1 MKRYKIKIS
10 KKYVFNLSGEDRE
23 EINKQVNTI
32 MNESNILDL
41 PYVKKYIK
49 VKIKRIRQLYISQVF
64 FTNFM
69 KKFENSKLLKITH
82 D

>member
-10 KKYVFNLSGEDRE
+10 KKYVFNLSGEDKD

-49 VKIKRIRQLYISQVF
+49 VKIKRIRRKDI
-64 FTNFM
+64 NE
-69 KKFENSKLLKITH
+69 ENN
-82 D
+82 

>member
-1 MKRYKIKIS
+1 MKRYKIIIS

-49 VKIKRIRQLYISQVF
+49 VKIKRIRRKDI
-64 FTNFM
+64 NE
-69 KKFENSKLLKITH
+69 ENN
-82 D
+82 

>member
-1 MKRYKIKIS
+1 MKRYKIIIS
-10 KKYVFNLSGEDRE
+10 KKYVFNLSGEDKD

-49 VKIKRIRQLYISQVF
+49 VKIKRIRRKNI
-64 FTNFM
+64 NE
-69 KKFENSKLLKITH
+69 ENN
-82 D
+82 

>member
-1 MKRYKIKIS
+1 MKRYKIIIS
-10 KKYVFNLSGEDRE
+10 KKYVFNLSGEDKD

-49 VKIKRIRQLYISQVF
+49 VKIKRIRRKDI
-64 FTNFM
+64 NE
-69 KKFENSKLLKITH
+69 ENN
-82 D
+82 